1 VVEYQE
7 EYQMEVT
14 LSYIVVQCKCGYCGN
29 VWEVEDDKAQNVDD
43 AIDGVKD
50 TQWCRGCMRHDVGRR
65 RED

>member
-1 VVEYQE
+1 
-7 EYQMEVT
+7 MEVT

-50 TQWCRGCMRHDVGRR
+50 TQWCRECIRR